1 MSGTQPAVHR
11 VAVLFAAAMLSVL
24 AGCATTGG
32 SAPASVDRAA
42 RMQRRGDDV
51 GAAQMYERLAQ
62 GNPPPTRN
70 DLALAAARAWLAA
83 NRADDA
89 QRALNL
95 AASGTTAA
103 QREELGMLRA
113 QVAMSRGQ
121 YAAAWQLVSAL
132 PQPADAAGA
141 SRFLQL
147 RQQVALRSGRPID
160 AVRAGMEREAA
171 ATSNE
176 ERMAAR
182 RDLLEGLRGAID
194 GGLRVD
200 PTASNDP
207 LVRGWLELG
216 LIAASAGRSPLS
228 AQAAVAG
235 WRARYPGH
243 PGSTIIDSEILHPGE
258 RPGRFVQGQR
268 VSTGPV
274 ALLLPLSSP
283 QANVATAAHLIQAGF
298 EASLAKLPEA
308 DRPQLHVY
316 DTGVQPVG
324 TALLNAQADGAG
336 FIVGPLQRDAVQDA
350 LQQRPGNLPLLL
362 LNTLPG
368 NGFVG
373 SQIYQFALSP
383 EDEAR
388 QIARQIAGHGRA
400 NVVVFAPIDDW
411 GSRVANAF
419 TEELTRDG
427 GSVLVRRDYGSSR
440 DESLISGSLVTGPL
454 GIDAAIE
461 RKNDVQAAIG
471 TRVVFNA
478 YPRPDIDAIF
488 VAGWESQALRLINT
502 QLRFH
507 NADDLPIYITQD
519 GLSGS
524 TANNRDLL
532 DMWVLDTP
540 WDLDT
545 VGPVADLRAATQPQ
559 WSAQGQHQSRFFAF
573 GYDAAT
579 LTMALRRGVAAWPL
593 SGLTGQLQLN
603 PEGRIERS
611 QNWARVSADGQVLP
625 ADPLADQGQ

>member
-1 MSGTQPAVHR
+1 MSATQPASLR
-11 VAVLFAAAMLSVL
+11 FAALLAAAMLLCV
-24 AGCATTGG
+24 AGCATTSGG
-32 SAPASVDRAA
+32 APLSVDRAE
-42 RMQRRGDDV
+42 RMLRRGDDV
-51 GAAQMYERLAQ
+51 GAAQMYEQLAQ
-62 GNPPPTRN
+62 SNPPPARN

-95 AASGTTAA
+95 AATGPTAA
-103 QREELGMLRA
+103 QRNELGMLRA
-113 QVAMSRGQ
+113 QVAMARGQ
-121 YAAAWQLVSAL
+121 YAAAWQQVSEL
-132 PQPADAAGA
+132 TQPTDAAA
-141 SRFLQL
+141 AARLLQL

-160 AVRAGMEREAA
+160 AVRAGLERENL
-171 ATSNE
+171 ATSDQ
-176 ERMAAR
+176 ERTAAR
-182 RDLLEGLRGAID
+182 RDLLTGLRSAID

-200 PTASNDP
+200 PGASNDP

-228 AQAAVAG
+228 AQSAVAG
-235 WRARYPGH
+235 WRARFPGH
-243 PGSTIIDSEILHPGE
+243 PGSTVIDSEILHPGE
-258 RPGRFVQGQR
+258 RPGQVGPGLPI
-268 VSTGPV
+268 STGPV

-283 QANVATAAHLIQAGF
+283 QANVASAAGLVRAGF
-298 EASLAKLPEA
+298 EAAMATLPEA
-308 DRPQLHVY
+308 DRPTLRVY
-316 DTGVQPVG
+316 DTSALQVG

-400 NVVVFAPIDDW
+400 NTVVFAPIDDW

-419 TEELTRDG
+419 AEELTRDG
-427 GSVLVRRDYGSSR
+427 GSVIERRDYGSSR

-454 GIDAAIE
+454 GIDSAID

-471 TRVVFNA
+471 TRVGFNA

-488 VAGWESQALRLINT
+488 VAGWESEALRLINT

-519 GLSGS
+519 GLSGKS
-524 TANNRDLL
+524 ANNRDLL

-540 WDLDT
+540 WDLDS
-545 VGPVADLRAATQPQ
+545 VGPVADLRTATQPQ
-559 WSAQGQHQSRFFAF
+559 WSAQGPRQSRFFAF

-579 LTMALRRGVAAWPL
+579 ITMALRRGGAAWPL
-593 SGLTGQLQLN
+593 AGLTGSLQLN
-603 PEGRIERS
+603 PEGRIETS
-611 QNWARVSADGQVLP
+611 LNWARVTRDGQIQP
-625 ADPLADQGQ
+625 ADPVAN